1 MAYDDN
7 PAEEFRRIT
16 AATMRA
22 IAEND
27 EITVTFG
34 SEARLT
40 GTQARLPTPSREM
53 TKGEIAHLRG

>member
-27 EITVTFG
+27 EITVTYG

-40 GTQARLPTPSREM
+40 GTQARLPTPGRRSDKKPPPM
-53 TKGEIAHLRG
+53 K